1 MFETRE
7 WYETLKEKL
16 LEADANDELS
26 DPSLP
31 VLLLKVELGL
41 YLLEVLGCAG
51 EAVES
56 VWVWLTNLEIADR
69 KRKNLNEKQRQ
80 ALANACVLLRFGKF
94 DWIAALKTY
103 ATLPPEWRCYR
114 IDPNDL
120 ALPVTREP
128 NGPKYVTGR
137 FTTYHRCLSQEM
149 MPYRLRDKKT
159 ASPGAVFFKTQYPRP
174 RVITAVL
181 DEAAIKTATSSN
193 ASPVLFREGR
203 EQKKRVSITYADLL
217 RIAKELD

>member
-7 WYETLKEKL
+7 WYEALKEKL
-16 LEADANDELS
+16 LEADDNDELS

-41 YLLEVLGCAG
+41 YLLEVLDCAG
-51 EAVES
+51 EAVEAA
-56 VWVWLTNLEIADR
+56 WIWFTNIEIADS
-69 KRKNLNEKQRQ
+69 KRKNLNDKQRQ

-103 ATLPPEWRCYR
+103 AALPPEWRCYR

-120 ALPVTREP
+120 TLPVTREP

-137 FTTYHRCLSQEM
+137 FTTYNRCLSQEI
-149 MPYRLRDKKT
+149 MPYRLRDKKVA
-159 ASPGAVFFKTQYPRP
+159 ASGTVVRMAGRY
-174 RVITAVL
+174 
-181 DEAAIKTATSSN
+181 DAANT
-193 ASPVLFREGR
+193 
-203 EQKKRVSITYADLL
+203 
-217 RIAKELD
+217 